1 MPVRAL
7 VYVSQKSDR
16 LGEHDLEALV
26 AGAATF
32 NATADVTG
40 ILLFDGQRFLQY
52 LEGPEAGLE
61 AAFSRVC
68 AAASHSEIMLLAGGI
83 VGARFYPSWSMM
95 LIGAD
100 RSSLGQIASGDWN
113 GFVRRGGVARPTAMD
128 NMLTLTEKPTH
139 VR

>member
-7 VYVSQKSDR
+7 VYVSQKSGR

-26 AGAATF
+26 ADAAKF

-40 ILLFDGQRFLQY
+40 VLLSDGQRFLQY
-52 LEGPEAGLE
+52 LEGPAGGVE

-68 AAASHSEIMLLAGGI
+68 AATSHSEIMLLAGGI

-113 GFVRRGGVARPTAMD
+113 GFVRRGVVARPTAVD
-128 NMLTLTEKPTH
+128 HMLTLTEKPIH